1 MQDLKHHH
9 HAETLKLISLNED
22 GDLVEWLCYCEEDEP
37 AISLALPLLQSHIGA
52 DLPQILLVKPF
63 PPPPRIAIKKL
74 ESSKLHTIVS
84 GKIA

>member
-1 MQDLKHHH
+1 MQYLKHHY
-9 HAETLKLISLNED
+9 HAQILKRMSLNED
-22 GDLVEWLCYCEEDEP
+22 NGLVKRLCYCEEDEP

-84 GKIA
+84 G